1 MFTTDKCT
9 RRANPT
15 NGSHHPL
22 LQIRY
27 EILRDTYTTRDPN
40 NEIFSKFTRVDTI
53 WRENKDQSILIPPA
67 IQIYTT

>member
-53 WRENKDQSILIPPA
+53 
-67 IQIYTT
+67 